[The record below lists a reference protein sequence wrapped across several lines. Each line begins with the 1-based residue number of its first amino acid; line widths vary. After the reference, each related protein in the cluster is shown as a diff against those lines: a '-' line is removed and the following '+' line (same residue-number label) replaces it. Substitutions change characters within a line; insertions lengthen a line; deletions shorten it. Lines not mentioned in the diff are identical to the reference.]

1 MTKYL
6 VARALQAVI
15 AIFFAL
21 TAVFFLVRI
30 TGDPVILFLPL
41 DVQPKD
47 ITEYR
52 HLLGFDRPVWVQ
64 YVAFL
69 GRALHGDFGASL
81 RYRAPALPLVLQR
94 FPATAQLAAVS
105 LALVAAGAVP
115 IGVVSAS
122 RRGSMAD
129 TIGIAVT
136 ALGQA
141 VPGFWLGL
149 MLMWIFGVWL
159 RWFPVSGYGNW
170 THFVLPALTLAA
182 FYAAQIARVTRSA
195 VLDALGQDYVRTARA
210 KGVSEPNVLARHV
223 LKNAAIP
230 VVTVFGL
237 NAGQLLGGA
246 VVTETIFAWPGL
258 GGYILNALLGRDF
271 PVVMVGVLFTSLIY
285 VTMNFLVDLSYLWLN
300 PQVRYG

>member
-1 MTKYL
+1 MSKYL
-6 VARALQAVI
+6 VARVLQAVS
-15 AIFFAL
+15 AVFFAL

-47 ITEYR
+47 IAEFR
-52 HLLGFDRPVWVQ
+52 HLLGFDQPVWVQ
-64 YVAFL
+64 YLAFL

-81 RYRAPALPLVLQR
+81 RYRAPALPLVLHR
-94 FPATAQLAAVS
+94 VPATFQLAVVS
-105 LALVAAGAVP
+105 LALVAAVAVP
-115 IGVVSAS
+115 IGIVSAA
-122 RRGSMAD
+122 RRGSVVD
-129 TIGIAVT
+129 TLGIAVT

-141 VPGFWLGL
+141 IPGFWLGL
-149 MLMWIFGVWL
+149 MLIWIFGVWL
-159 RWFPVSGYGNW
+159 RWVPVSGYGDW
-170 THFVLPALTLAA
+170 THFVLPAVTLAA

-210 KGVSEPNVLARHV
+210 KGIREPAVLVRHV

-271 PVVMVGVLFTSLIY
+271 PVVMVGVFFTSFIY
-285 VTMNFLVDLSYLWLN
+285 VTVNFLVDLSYLWLN

>member
-1 MTKYL
+1 MTRYL
-6 VARALQAVI
+6 VARVLQAVI
-15 AIFFAL
+15 AVFFAL

-47 ITEYR
+47 IAEFR
-52 HLLGFDRPVWVQ
+52 HLLGFDQPVWVQ
-64 YVAFL
+64 YGAFL

-94 FPATAQLAAVS
+94 FPATVQLAAVS
-105 LALVAAGAVP
+105 LALVAASAVP

-122 RRGSMAD
+122 RRGSMVD
-129 TIGIAVT
+129 TLGIAVT

-159 RWFPVSGYGNW
+159 RWFPVSGYGDW

-210 KGVSEPNVLARHV
+210 KGMSEPNVLARHV

-300 PQVRYG
+300 PQVRYA

>member
-1 MTKYL
+1 MSRYL
-6 VARALQAVI
+6 LARLGQALV

-47 ITEYR
+47 IAQFR
-52 HLLGFDRPVWVQ
+52 HLLGFDRPIWVQ
-64 YVAFL
+64 YVEFV

-81 RYRAPALPLVLQR
+81 RYRAPALPLVLHR
-94 FPATAQLAAVS
+94 FPATLQLAVVS
-105 LALVAAGAVP
+105 LILVASLAVP
-115 IGVVSAS
+115 IGIASAA
-122 RRGSMAD
+122 RRGTVAD
-129 TIGIAVT
+129 TLIIAAT

-149 MLMWIFGVWL
+149 MLIWIFGVQL
-159 RWFPVSGYGNW
+159 RWVPVSGYGGW
-170 THFVLPALTLAA
+170 SHFVLPALTLAA
-182 FYAAQIARVTRSA
+182 FYAAQIARVTRSS

-210 KGVSEPNVLARHV
+210 KGLPEPAVLIRHV
-223 LKNAAIP
+223 FKNAAIP

-258 GGYILNALLGRDF
+258 GAYTLNALLGRDF
-271 PVVMVGVLFTSLIY
+271 PVVMVAVFFTSVTY
-285 VTMNFLVDLSYLWLN
+285 VTMNLLVDLSYLWLN

>member
-1 MTKYL
+1 MTRYL
-6 VARALQAVI
+6 VARVLQAVI
-15 AIFFAL
+15 AVFFAL

-47 ITEYR
+47 ISEFR

-64 YVAFL
+64 YGAFL

-129 TIGIAVT
+129 TVGIAVT

-170 THFVLPALTLAA
+170 THFVLPAFTLAA

-210 KGVSEPNVLARHV
+210 KGLSEPNVLARHV

-300 PQVRYG
+300 PQVRFG